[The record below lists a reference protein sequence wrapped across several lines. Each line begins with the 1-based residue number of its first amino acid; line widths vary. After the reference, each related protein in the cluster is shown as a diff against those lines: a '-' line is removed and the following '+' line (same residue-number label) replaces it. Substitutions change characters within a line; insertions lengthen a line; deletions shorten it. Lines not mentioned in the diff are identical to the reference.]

1 VATALALA
9 ASDYSRTISYSVSI
23 TQVFGLIL
31 SKAMFS
37 WKVDSVSETYLS
49 DLTLPAYRGFKTDFS
64 TTTTS

>member
-1 VATALALA
+1 
-9 ASDYSRTISYSVSI
+9 VSI